1 MARLWHRH
9 LCRVHRFLDEP
20 DLEQRRATDCAS
32 PRKGA
37 LEVFVSETVGTVVRR
52 ALIWGGGTGLDGA
65 DVKRN
70 GVIGLQ

>member
-37 LEVFVSETVGTVVRR
+37 LEVFVSETVGKVVRR
-52 ALIWGGGTGLDGA
+52 ALIWGGTGLDGA
-65 DVKRN
+65 DGKPSS
-70 GVIGLQ
+70 VIRLH